1 MTATSTSRTGEQ
13 GLRRRVGDP
22 LPPRPHRPSPRSAR
36 DASRRLREDFAPLI
50 EVIWVDRER
59 HERGLDSFFSRSR
72 SISLVDAISFA
83 CMRDLRLERAWTL
96 DGHFA
101 EEGFEVLE

>member
-1 MTATSTSRTGEQ
+1 M
-13 GLRRRVGDP
+13 
-22 LPPRPHRPSPRSAR
+22 
-36 DASRRLREDFAPLI
+36 
-50 EVIWVDRER
+50 DRER